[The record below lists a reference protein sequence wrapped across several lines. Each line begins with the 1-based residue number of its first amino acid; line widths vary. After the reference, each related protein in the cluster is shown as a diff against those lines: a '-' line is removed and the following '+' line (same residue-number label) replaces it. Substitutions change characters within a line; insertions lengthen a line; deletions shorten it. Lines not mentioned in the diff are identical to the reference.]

1 MECLLQTRAE
11 STSNAEPSKR
21 REAALLGTFTRFGVL
36 ASQHRRPVI
45 PKRLHVSRYL
55 FATEDGWQQDCGLD
69 ALVHWRL
76 NARTLR
82 G

>member
-1 MECLLQTRAE
+1 MKCLLQTRAE
-11 STSNAEPSKR
+11 LTSNAEPSKP

-36 ASQHRRPVI
+36 ASQYRRPII
-45 PKRLHVSRYL
+45 PKRLHVSGYL
-55 FATEDGWQQDCGLD
+55 FATEDGWQQYCGLE
-69 ALVHWRL
+69 ALVHWRF

>member
-1 MECLLQTRAE
+1 MKCLLQTRAE

-21 REAALLGTFTRFGVL
+21 REAALLGTFTRSGVL
-36 ASQHRRPVI
+36 ASQHRRTII
-45 PKRLHVSRYL
+45 PKRLHDSGYL
-55 FATEDGWQQDCGLD
+55 FATEDGLQQYCGLD
-69 ALVHWRL
+69 ALVYWRF

>member
-1 MECLLQTRAE
+1 MKCLLQTRAG

-21 REAALLGTFTRFGVL
+21 REAAVLSTFTRFGVL
-36 ASQHRRPVI
+36 ASQHRRSII
-45 PKRLHVSRYL
+45 PKRLHVSGYL

-69 ALVHWRL
+69 ALVHWRF